1 MVNARYSCSQGF
13 NGCDCWHNSLLWAID
28 IGAAIDGCS
37 VVFIIFFFSLW
48 AEFLSFHSTDHLLP
62 IIFLR
67 LWNCLSGW
75 VVGLWLN
82 VGSWAIES
90 ICRNLCMQSLY
101 ATTSFFPCWLAEKL
115 VVAKQLHARNK
126 RVIKNFLIALHNWL
140 GWWMHSFLVQKQSK
154 INSIEKAFL
163 KVDWILYRKEFNV
176 LA

>member
-28 IGAAIDGCS
+28 IGAAIDGCI

-48 AEFLSFHSTDHLLP
+48 AEFLSFHSTDHLLT
-62 IIFLR
+62 LAK
-67 LWNCLSGW
+67 LSE
-75 VVGLWLN
+75 WLSC
-82 VGSWAIES
+82 GIMAKRWELSHRIDLSWSVYE
-90 ICRNLCMQSLY
+90 
-101 ATTSFFPCWLAEKL
+101 TTSFPPRWLAEKL